1 MDMILSKGLSWCV
14 CGCGCVCV
22 HVHVCMCAAS
32 LTQENLSTM
41 PRSIIDGLGLSMHC
55 RGSYL

>member
-1 MDMILSKGLSWCV
+1 MVCVWVCV
-14 CGCGCVCV
+14 CACAC
-22 HVHVCMCAAS
+22 VHVCMCAAS
-32 LTQENLSTM
+32 LTQENLSAM